1 MSNKM
6 FDKWNKQMD
15 VEGIRNDLADIE
27 ANKQEYKE
35 VPCDTYEV
43 EITKLFLDES
53 KNSGLPMMKVWF
65 KIVAGEY
72 KGQMLFMNQLLM
84 NQSGKMFGLHI
95 ANEFLKSLK
104 TSLPVTWVDW
114 VAYSD
119 LLEDIKEE
127 LEQRKMTFQLKYGV
141 NKKNPNFNTYD
152 IEQVFDNED

>member
-1 MSNKM
+1 MSKM

-27 ANKQEYKE
+27 ANKTEYKE

-53 KNSGLPMMKVWF
+53 KNTGRPMMKVWF
-65 KIVAGEY
+65 KIKEGKY

-84 NQSGKMFGLHI
+84 SQSGKMFGLHI
-95 ANEFLKSLK
+95 ANEFLRSLK

-119 LLEDIKEE
+119 LLVDIKDE
-127 LEQRKMTFQLKYGV
+127 LEQRKITFQLKYGE
-141 NKKNPNFNTYD
+141 NKKNPEFKTFT
-152 IEQVFDNED
+152 IEHVFDNED

>member
-1 MSNKM
+1 MSKM

-15 VEGIRNDLADIE
+15 VEAIRNDLADIE
-27 ANKQEYKE
+27 SNKKEYKE

-53 KNSGLPMMKVWF
+53 KNTGLPLMKVWF
-65 KIVAGEY
+65 KIVAGEN
-72 KGQMLFMNQLLM
+72 KGQMIFMNQCLM
-84 NQSGKMFGLHI
+84 SQSGNMFGLHT
-95 ANEFLKSLK
+95 ANEFLRSLK

-114 VAYSD
+114 NAYAM

-127 LEQRKMTFQLKYGV
+127 LEQRKMTFQLNYGKA
-141 NKKNPNFNTYD
+141 KKGDFKTYT

>member
-1 MSNKM
+1 MSKM

-27 ANKQEYKE
+27 ANKTEYKE

-43 EITKLFLDES
+43 EITKLFLNES
-53 KNSGLPMMKVWF
+53 KKSGLPMMNVWF
-65 KIVAGEY
+65 KIKEGEF

-95 ANEFLKSLK
+95 ANEFLRSLK

-114 VAYSD
+114 VAYSE
-119 LLEDIKEE
+119 LLEDIKDE
-127 LEQRKMTFQLKYGV
+127 LEQRKMTFQLKYAV
-141 NKKNPNFNTYD
+141 NKKNPEFKTFT
-152 IEQVFDNED
+152 IEDVFDNED

>member
-1 MSNKM
+1 MSKM

-27 ANKQEYKE
+27 ANKKEYKE

-53 KNSGLPMMKVWF
+53 KNTGLPMMKVWF
-65 KIVAGEY
+65 KIVEGEY
-72 KGQMLFMNQLLM
+72 KNQMLFMNQLLM
-84 NQSGKMFGLHI
+84 NQSGKMFGLHV
-95 ANEFLKSLK
+95 ANEFLRSLK

-141 NKKNPNFNTYD
+141 NKKNPEFKTFT